1 MFSLWQQAW
10 WLDTLHAM
18 YCNLH
23 QLQATVAT
31 PWPPACLLHT
41 MHAIHW
47 ANLKDVAVSDTFCVY
62 ELPLVA
68 FRFLTLLL
76 WWPLCLQAP
85 TLNQL
90 GTCPTS
96 CHVMCNGWRH
106 RVSSVML
113 LFETWWW
120 ARCDLPHVIGCML
133 CYLAFMSFLM
143 LHLRHVLCHF
153 SIMHWSIC
161 GHHWNIMNNSSK
173 SFSFILWHHF
183 WWHSSEA
190 MSAPD
195 VPDPRGTLAAAQSL
209 RSSLR
214 ERFSTNLS
222 NLNIKNTCSL
232 VISGCSPDL
241 SADECLWWI

>member
-1 MFSLWQQAW
+1 MPCIVICTSCKPQWQHHGHQ
-10 WLDTLHAM
+10 HAC
-18 YCNLH
+18 YIPL
-23 QLQATVAT
+23 
-31 PWPPACLLHT
+31 
-41 MHAIHW
+41 HAIHW

-90 GTCPTS
+90 GTCPTW

-106 RVSSVML
+106 HVCSVML

-153 SIMHWSIC
+153 SIMHCSIC
-161 GHHWNIMNNSSK
+161 GHHCNIMNNSSK
-173 SFSFILWHHF
+173 HVMMWI
-183 WWHSSEA
+183 SSK
-190 MSAPD
+190 D
-195 VPDPRGTLAAAQSL
+195 HCKYVKIIFLHTLASFL
-209 RSSLR
+209 VTFIWSHVC
-214 ERFSTNLS
+214 TW
-222 NLNIKNTCSL
+222 CSWPKRL
-232 VISGCSPDL
+232 PCSCWEP
-241 SADECLWWI
+241 